1 MMLYK
6 NKFFLFLSIVFI
18 PCVSAANL
26 NSATVSEIKTTII
39 KNGSGL
45 KASKHSKV
53 SVHYTGW
60 LLNGKK
66 FDSSL
71 DRKTPFNFT
80 LGLGQVIRGWD
91 VGVVGMQVGE
101 KRRLIIPP
109 KMGYGNKGA
118 GAVIPANA
126 TLRFEITL
134 LKITPPKYKN
144 INNEKLKELIENG
157 TLLVDIRR
165 QDEWQRTGTIG
176 GSKKITAFEKN
187 GRFKQDFP
195 DKFMKLTS
203 RKEAVVLICR
213 AGNRSEVL
221 SQMLTDRANFEV
233 VYNLKDGIERWI
245 KDGNATIK

>member
-1 MMLYK
+1 MLYK
-6 NKFFLFLSIVFI
+6 KKFFLILSIVI
-18 PCVSAANL
+18 ITSVSAVNL
-26 NSATVSEIKTTII
+26 NSATISEIKSTII

-80 LGLGQVIRGWD
+80 LGLGQVIQGWD

-126 TLRFEITL
+126 TLKFEITL

-144 INNEKLKELIENG
+144 INNDIIYIFRIDCKLFFFNH
-157 TLLVDIRR
+157 R
-165 QDEWQRTGTIG
+165 
-176 GSKKITAFEKN
+176 SKTN
-187 GRFKQDFP
+187 
-195 DKFMKLTS
+195 S
-203 RKEAVVLICR
+203 
-213 AGNRSEVL
+213 
-221 SQMLTDRANFEV
+221 
-233 VYNLKDGIERWI
+233 
-245 KDGNATIK
+245 